1 MHRFLLLL
9 MSWLARLS
17 VPVLALIW
25 LMSVAGRPVEAGP
38 PTEALRA
45 TFTEANRIISDPA
58 TAARPLDRLRAVR
71 ALFSRAFDFS
81 RAAEDALGAQWKAR
95 TASEQTEFTSLFSGF
110 VQRGF
115 VYWLASVA
123 EVDGSSGGITVYY
136 LGEAVDR
143 DRAVVRTAIGRR
155 GGRQV
160 PLDHEMIY
168 VGKRWMVRDVTI
180 DGISLVTNYRAQFD
194 RVIRASSFRELL
206 ARLQVRVGSELPRP
220 ASAGPEAPGA
230 DLVKSPAMEMRG
242 AP

>member
-1 MHRFLLLL
+1 
-9 MSWLARLS
+9 MSWPARLS
-17 VPVLALIW
+17 VPFAALAW
-25 LMSVAGRPVEAGP
+25 LLAVGCRPSEAGP
-38 PTEALRA
+38 PTESLRA

-81 RAAEDALGAQWKAR
+81 GAAADALGSQWKAR
-95 TASEQTEFTSLFSGF
+95 TANEQKEFTSLFSGF

-123 EVDGSSGGITVYY
+123 EVDGRTGGVTVHY
-136 LGEAVDR
+136 LGEAVEE

-160 PLDHEMIY
+160 VLDHDMIHL
-168 VGKRWMVRDVTI
+168 GKRWMVRDVTI

-194 RVIRASSFRELL
+194 RVIRGSSYRELL
-206 ARLQVRVGSELPRP
+206 ARLRVRVNSELPRP
-220 ASAGPEAPGA
+220 ASAGPETPAA
-230 DLVKSPAMEMRG
+230 ELVKSPAFEPFELR
-242 AP
+242 

>member
-1 MHRFLLLL
+1 
-9 MSWLARLS
+9 MSWLSRLS
-17 VPVLALIW
+17 IAVAALTW
-25 LMSVAGRPVEAGP
+25 LMVVADRPVEAGP
-38 PTEALRA
+38 PTETLRA

-58 TAARPLDRLRAVR
+58 TAARPLDRLSAVR
-71 ALFSRAFDFS
+71 TLFSWAFDFS
-81 RAAEDALGAQWKAR
+81 GAAEEALGSQWKAR
-95 TASEQTEFTSLFSGF
+95 TASEQKEFTSLFSGF

-136 LGEAVDR
+136 LGESLDR
-143 DRAVVRTAIGRR
+143 DRALVRTAIGRR

-160 PLDHEMIY
+160 PLDHEMVY

-194 RVIRASSFRELL
+194 RVIRGSSYRELL
-206 ARLQVRVGSELPRP
+206 ARLQVRVASELPRP

-230 DLVKSPAMEMRG
+230 DLVKAPPIEMRG